1 MRGATSRATACPRR
15 QRRGRMEPKAE
26 GKGDAVPHIGPR
38 TYKQRDGTVKDERG
52 DPGKSYTP
60 PFPYQ
65 KIPQADQVRHSPD
78 RTHGG
83 TVPLPARR

>member
-60 PFPYQ
+60 PL
-65 KIPQADQVRHSPD
+65 
-78 RTHGG
+78 
-83 TVPLPARR
+83 PLPENPPSGPGTPLTRQNSWWHCPAPRT

>member
-1 MRGATSRATACPRR
+1 MRGATPRATACPRR

-38 TYKQRDGTVKDERG
+38 TYKQRDGTVKDEWG
-52 DPGKSYTP
+52 DPDKSYP
-60 PFPYQ
+60 PSPTR
-65 KIPQADQVRHSPD
+65 KPPNADQVRHSPD

-83 TVPLPARR
+83 AVPLPARR

>member
-38 TYKQRDGTVKDERG
+38 TYKQRDGTVKDEWG
-52 DPGKSYTP
+52 DPGKSYP

-65 KIPQADQVRHSPD
+65 KVPQRGPSTPLTRQNSWWHCPAP
-78 RTHGG
+78 RT
-83 TVPLPARR
+83 

>member
-38 TYKQRDGTVKDERG
+38 TYKQRDGTVKDEWG
-52 DPGKSYTP
+52 DPDKSYPPSPTRKPPQRGPSTP
-60 PFPYQ
+60 LTRQNSWWHCPAP
-65 KIPQADQVRHSPD
+65 
-78 RTHGG
+78 RT
-83 TVPLPARR
+83 